1 VKKSKRVPTI
11 QEMFGSMP
19 EIDMEKFKKEH
30 QEEIAWELEKEKRL
44 SGIGSK
50 DTKKR
55 AVIRNNPKKDRRKN

>member
-1 VKKSKRVPTI
+1 
-11 QEMFGSMP
+11 MFGSMP